1 MFEVLP
7 LTPAQVGF
15 TAIGVFLGIIIGVM
29 PGLGPLLGMVLLIP
43 FAMHMEPIS
52 GLSLLIGVF
61 VGGTFG
67 GAVTAILLR
76 IPGTPIAAATLLDG
90 YPMATKGRGREALG
104 IAVSASAIGGFI
116 GGLYLVLGAPVLA
129 TFALKFAPPEY
140 FALAFAG
147 IVCIAIV
154 SRGSTIKGLIVG
166 CLGLLVATIGID
178 PFAFFYRFNMD
189 TQWLIGG
196 IGIVPLVLG
205 LFAISEMLTQISA
218 GNLTKSAGLKGMML
232 PPSTVLDT
240 LKSWVNVVRSGS
252 IGTFIG
258 ALPGAGSVIA
268 AFVSYAAAKSFSKE
282 PDSFGKGNP
291 DGVIATEAA
300 NNACCGGTMI
310 PSLALSLPG
319 DPCTA
324 VLLAVILLLGFIPG
338 PQLFANSPEVITGIF
353 SSYMAANV
361 FLLVFGL
368 LLVPIFV
375 WFVNIRKIFLIPVI
389 FVLCV
394 VGSFGVTNS
403 LTDLWFIPVF
413 ALLALL
419 LMKFDYPLAPL
430 TIAPVLGPI
439 LEENY
444 RRSLIMSADEI
455 SIFFTRPI
463 CTSIL
468 AVSAIALVFSVLPG
482 NVLSRLPAMARFKT
496 NTRNGPK

>member
-1 MFEVLP
+1 MLDLIP
-7 LTPAQVGF
+7 LTLGQVGF
-15 TAIGVFLGIIIGVM
+15 TALGVFMGIIIGVM

-43 FAMHMEPIS
+43 FAMYMEPVA

-90 YPMATKGRGREALG
+90 YPMAQQGRERDALG
-104 IAVSASAIGGFI
+104 FAVAASAVGGFV
-116 GGLYLVLGAPVLA
+116 GGLYLVLGAPILA
-129 TFALKFAPPEY
+129 SFALKFAPPEY

-166 CLGLLVATIGID
+166 CLGLLIATIGID
-178 PFAFFYRFNMD
+178 PFAFFYRFNME

-205 LFAISEMLTQISA
+205 LFAVSEMLYQISA
-218 GNLTKSAGLKGMML
+218 GNLDKGAGARSVML
-232 PPSTVLDT
+232 PPSIVIDTVKRWINIL
-240 LKSWVNVVRSGS
+240 RSGS

-268 AFVSYAAAKSFSKE
+268 AFVSYAAAKSSSKE
-282 PDSFGKGNP
+282 PESFGQGNP

-300 NNACCGGTMI
+300 NNACCGGTLI
-310 PSLALSLPG
+310 PSLALALPG

-324 VLLAVILLLGFIPG
+324 VLLAAILLLGFIPG
-338 PQLFANSPEVITGIF
+338 PQLFTDSPEVITGIF

-361 FLLVFGL
+361 FLLIFGL

-375 WFVNIRKIFLIPVI
+375 WFVNIRKVFLIPVI

-403 LTDLWFIPVF
+403 LQDLWFIPIF
-413 ALLALL
+413 AILALL

-439 LEENY
+439 LEENF
-444 RRSLIMSADEI
+444 RRSLIMSADDV

-463 CTSIL
+463 CTTIL
-468 AVSAIALVFSVLPG
+468 VISAVALIMSLLPG
-482 NVLSRLPAMARFKT
+482 NALKRFSQKGT
-496 NTRNGPK
+496 N